1 MLKNLMRA
9 ILMFKQ
15 GKKKKENPLKKQL
28 ESINKK
34 TIWQT

>member
-1 MLKNLMRA
+1 MTI
-9 ILMFKQ
+9 ILLFKQ
-15 GKKKKENPLKKQL
+15 GKKKKETPLKKQL